1 MSIETYKKVT
11 YWPMNFF
18 AICFLYVYCAVNFHL
33 DVVTQAPFLFSTA
46 DSVIWVVF
54 ILDYLLMLILT
65 EQKKAF
71 FKSHV
76 PQLLVVLV
84 PFLRVLRVSLLI
96 LFLVNVLGN
105 IKNRILVSIPIYTSL
120 ATTLFVIIGAASV
133 YDAEHTA
140 EGANIKTREDA
151 LWWAVVTIFT
161 VGYGDRFPVTS
172 EGRLYGVGLMAC
184 GIAVVGTVTASFAG
198 WLITQIREVENE
210 NKIILQ
216 KLDKL
221 QQILE
226 SK

>member
-18 AICFLYVYCAVNFHL
+18 AICFLYVYCAVNFHFE
-33 DVVTQAPFLFSTA
+33 VAEKAPFLFSIA
-46 DSVIWVVF
+46 DTVIWMVF
-54 ILDYLLMLILT
+54 ILDFLLMLILT
-65 EQKKAF
+65 EQKRAF
-71 FKSHV
+71 FKSHL
-76 PQLLVVLV
+76 PNLLVVLV

-133 YDAEHTA
+133 YDAEYTA

-216 KLDKL
+216 KLDEI